1 MILVAGATGQLG
13 RLITETL
20 LSQKEQV
27 RALTR
32 PESDIGWLHAAGAES
47 VVGDLKDPYSLD
59 RACAGVDTVISTVTS
74 MARGGADT
82 IESVDRAGNR
92 SLIDAARKQ
101 GVRRF
106 VFISALG
113 ANPASPMPLLR
124 AKGETENYL
133 RDSGM
138 TWTVLRPNAYMDRL
152 LMDVIGTPALEG
164 SPVTLVGDCL
174 RRHSLIAL
182 DDVAT
187 YAIAILRHRAAD
199 NRVLELGGPEAVS
212 WREAVGCFED
222 QLEYPIDV
230 HTVAAGDSIPGMPA
244 FLVQLLTAMAR
255 HDSPV
260 PMSDLE
266 TTYGVVPTT
275 LADFVRRTESRYR
288 VHGVL

>member
-20 LSQKEQV
+20 LNQKEQV
-27 RALTR
+27 RALAR

-59 RACAGVDTVISTVTS
+59 QACAGVDTVISTVTS

-152 LMDVIGTPALEG
+152 LMDVIGTPALAG
-164 SPVTLVGDCL
+164 SPVTLVGDGL

-182 DDVAT
+182 DDVAA

-212 WREAVGCFED
+212 WREAIACFEE
-222 QLEYPIDV
+222 QLDYPIDV
-230 HTVAAGDSIPGMPA
+230 HTVAAGDSIPGMPT
-244 FLVQLLTAMAR
+244 FLVQLLTAMEGY
-255 HDSPV
+255 DSPV

-275 LADFVRRTESRYR
+275 LADFVHRTESRYR
-288 VHGVL
+288 VPGVM